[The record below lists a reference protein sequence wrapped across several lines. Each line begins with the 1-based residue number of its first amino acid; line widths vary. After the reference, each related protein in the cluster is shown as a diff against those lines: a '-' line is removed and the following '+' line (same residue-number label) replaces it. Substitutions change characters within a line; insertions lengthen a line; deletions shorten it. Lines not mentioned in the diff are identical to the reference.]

1 MDTALV
7 VKVKSAMQVYKGQG
21 EGETKWK
28 GWPWKLLLVSWDIT
42 NKKYFFTNI
51 SNGQGQN
58 SMNTIYNWDFSLKN
72 KVF

>member
-42 NKKYFFTNI
+42 NKKYFFL
-51 SNGQGQN
+51 
-58 SMNTIYNWDFSLKN
+58 IYLMAKAKIEWIQYIIDIFL
-72 KVF
+72 

>member
-42 NKKYFFTNI
+42 NKKLFFL
-51 SNGQGQN
+51 
-58 SMNTIYNWDFSLKN
+58 IYLIRD
-72 KVF
+72 